1 MFYARR
7 RQRVIP
13 VVEEPKNRSIE
24 FVKLIGTLYYQKHI
38 NHDLLQKKYAYF
50 TETLRRLMMVDVED
64 TETRKD
70 DVAQIALRAGMPEAE
85 VRMILDRVDRY
96 LKADEYIND
105 AALRK
110 AIDGMDKII
119 NNLLMW

>member
-1 MFYARR
+1 M
-7 RQRVIP
+7 
-13 VVEEPKNRSIE
+13 
-24 FVKLIGTLYYQKHI
+24 
-38 NHDLLQKKYAYF
+38 QKKYAYF

-105 AALRK
+105 AALQK

-119 NNLLMW
+119 NNLLM

>member
-85 VRMILDRVDRY
+85 GQDDSRPCRPLS
-96 LKADEYIND
+96 K
-105 AALRK
+105 
-110 AIDGMDKII
+110 G
-119 NNLLMW
+119 

>member
-1 MFYARR
+1 
-7 RQRVIP
+7 
-13 VVEEPKNRSIE
+13 
-24 FVKLIGTLYYQKHI
+24 
-38 NHDLLQKKYAYF
+38 
-50 TETLRRLMMVDVED
+50 MMVDVED

-70 DVAQIALRAGMPEAE
+70 DIAQIALRAGMPEAE

-110 AIDGMDKII
+110 RNRRYG
-119 NNLLMW
+119 